1 MMGRDRKAPLTIR
14 HRLRR
19 LPEMVALADKLEA
32 LAAMPPAQLRDE
44 WQRLYKAP
52 APRVSA
58 NVLTCGIGWALQE
71 RALGGLSPNHAREL
85 KRLAAAHA
93 DGDETS
99 ITVSALPMS
108 ASDLRPG
115 TTLMRSWGDRS
126 WSVLV
131 TEDGLVFEG
140 RRYAS
145 LSKIA
150 REITGAHW
158 SGPRFFGLGAS
169 AQAKGKGPT
178 HA

>member
-1 MMGRDRKAPLTIR
+1 
-14 HRLRR
+14 
-19 LPEMVALADKLEA
+19 MVALADKLEA

-44 WQRLYKAP
+44 WQRLFKVS

-58 NVLTCGIGWALQE
+58 TVLTCGIGWALQE

-85 KRLAAAHA
+85 KRLIAGRA
-93 DGDETS
+93 DGGIPS
-99 ITVSALPMS
+99 IPVSAVPTN

-158 SGPRFFGLGAS
+158 SGPRFFGLGA
-169 AQAKGKGPT
+169 AARANGRGAA

>member
-1 MMGRDRKAPLTIR
+1 MVRGHNLSLTTR
-14 HRLRR
+14 RRLRR
-19 LPEMVALADKLEA
+19 LPETVALANKLEA

-44 WQRLYKAP
+44 WQRLYKVP

-85 KRLAAAHA
+85 KRLVAGRAN
-93 DGDETS
+93 GGTPF
-99 ITVSALPMS
+99 IPVSAVRMN

-145 LSKIA
+145 LSMIA

-169 AQAKGKGPT
+169 ARAQGRGPVN
-178 HA
+178 A